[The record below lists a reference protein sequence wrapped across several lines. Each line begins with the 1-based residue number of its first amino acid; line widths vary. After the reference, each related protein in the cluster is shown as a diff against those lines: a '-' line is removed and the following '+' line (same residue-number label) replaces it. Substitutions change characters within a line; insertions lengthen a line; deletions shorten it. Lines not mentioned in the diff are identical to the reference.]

1 MIEFMKKMYVHM
13 EPQSTLDE
21 LKAACRRA
29 AEAQCAAICV
39 PQWFVAPAA
48 EELKDTGLEVL
59 TIVGLP
65 GGTTSSF
72 AKYAEAKQ
80 AVANG
85 ADEVI
90 VPMNLELC
98 VKDPGA
104 AKNDFVASAA
114 PAKKHGRVL
123 TLVAAAALTEEQAVA
138 AAEICIAGGADLAL
152 IANATGHL
160 MQTLEEKKIPAGT
173 FGKTV
178 AEPAAVC
185 ATTEL

>member
-1 MIEFMKKMYVHM
+1 M
-13 EPQSTLDE
+13 
-21 LKAACRRA
+21 
-29 AEAQCAAICV
+29 
-39 PQWFVAPAA
+39 
-48 EELKDTGLEVL
+48 
-59 TIVGLP
+59 
-65 GGTTSSF
+65 
-72 AKYAEAKQ
+72 
-80 AVANG
+80 
-85 ADEVI
+85 I

-98 VKDPGA
+98 VKDPSA

-123 TLVAAAALTEEQAVA
+123 TLVDAAALTEEQAVA
-138 AAEICIAGGADLAL
+138 AAEIGIAGGADLAL

>member
-1 MIEFMKKMYVHM
+1 MKRMYVHM

-21 LKAACRRA
+21 LKAACKAA
-29 AEAQCAAICV
+29 AEAKCAAICV

-48 EELKDTGLEVL
+48 QELKGTDVEVM

-123 TLVAAAALTEEQAVA
+123 TLVDAAALTEEQAVA
-138 AAEICIAGGADLAL
+138 AAEIGIAGGADLAL